1 MTAVAAPAGFSIGS
15 VISRLFAVLGRNF
28 VTFLLLSVLLVG
40 LPTAVI
46 SFIQL
51 TAMAPL
57 LNPPA
62 SADAANALVADA
74 FSPLRIGLGFAAFLV
89 ALAGNA
95 ILQGAVIHATVSD
108 LSGRRVSFGESLATG
123 FRFFLPLVGIG
134 LIVGIACVIGLIFF
148 IVPGVLLWLAWSV
161 AAPAEVVE
169 RVGVFGALGRSMEL
183 THTHRGAI
191 FALAVVYIVILWIV
205 QILMQGVLG
214 VGFASSAA
222 AMAASGG
229 RASQGFQ
236 NLLLMQTVIN
246 LVQNTLFASLSSA
259 GIASI
264 YFELRQTKEGVGVE
278 QLAAVFD

>member
-51 TAMAPL
+51 AAMSPL

-62 SADAANALVADA
+62 TSDAANAMMAEA
-74 FSPLRIGLGFAAFLV
+74 FSPLRIGLGFAALLV
-89 ALAGNA
+89 TLAGNA
-95 ILQGAVIHATVSD
+95 TLQGAVIHATVGD

-134 LIVGIACVIGLIFF
+134 LIVGIGCVIGFIFF
-148 IVPGVLLWLAWSV
+148 IVPGVLLALVWSV

-169 RVGVFGALGRSMEL
+169 RVGVFGALGRSLEL
-183 THTHRGAI
+183 TRNHRGAI
-191 FALAVVYIVILWIV
+191 FALGVVYLVAVWIV
-205 QILMQGVLG
+205 EILMQGVLG

-222 AMAASGG
+222 AVAASP
-229 RASQGFQ
+229 AHTTWGFQ
-236 NLLLMQTVIN
+236 NLMLMQTVIN
-246 LVQNTLFASLSSA
+246 LISNTLFASLSSA